1 MSIRSFA
8 LPLVVGLVAGY
19 AVAGTSTTAQTDSL
33 PFAIGDTVT
42 LKYETTVSESYVECG
57 VADIRGEYVRCESRG
72 ARFGS
77 EPTENWYSLRSVA
90 QIRKRVK

>member
-1 MSIRSFA
+1 MSIRTFA
-8 LPLVVGLVAGY
+8 LPLIVGL
-19 AVAGTSTTAQTDSL
+19 AVGHGAAGTSTTAQTDPL
-33 PFAIGDTVT
+33 PFAVGDTVT

-57 VADIRGEYVRCESRG
+57 VADIRGEYVRCENRG
-72 ARFGS
+72 SRFGS